1 MRDAG
6 EKGAKHPEVEH
17 VGMRVA
23 EVHSFFCQHSSTY
36 KETSNYLS
44 GSNHAVGV
52 AGSVK
57 RDVPRPEKRS
67 VGHRFGPNSDF
78 DPLWFGKG
86 ILKHA
91 SRNLST
97 LSASS
102 TELGCAIFE

>member
-1 MRDAG
+1 
-6 EKGAKHPEVEH
+6 
-17 VGMRVA
+17 MRVA

-44 GSNHAVGV
+44 G
-52 AGSVK
+52 
-57 RDVPRPEKRS
+57 
-67 VGHRFGPNSDF
+67 RFGPNSDF

-102 TELGCAIFE
+102 TELGCAIFEVWRDILTGK